1 MRFVPGDSIIVPPQK
16 ELPKRASAQVGEAWI
31 GTEPEIPV
39 DFLGRLV
46 GHATIISIHV
56 GKHGTYAFVLGKFK
70 RHGDLDPITEGTGW
84 VKLNCCVRRN
94 GECGN
99 SFLHE
104 VEHMKVVDEVKD
116 WDSGDWL
123 GAFIIGMV
131 IIAVIGALT
140 CAIVA
145 IRAPG
150 KVDSCYV
157 TYHSTDLGEVGA
169 YVIMGNIP
177 WRHNVVLG
185 TAPTALEA
193 NQMLK
198 QVCPIQ

>member
-1 MRFVPGDSIIVPPQK
+1 MRFVPGDVIVVPSYE
-16 ELPKRASAQVGEAWI
+16 ELPKRASRQTGEAWV
-31 GTEPEIPV
+31 GSDPEEPV

-46 GHATIISIHV
+46 GHAPIISIHI
-56 GKHGTYAFVLGKFK
+56 GKYGTYAFVLGKFK
-70 RHGDLDPITEGTGW
+70 KHGDLDPVTEGTGW
-84 VKLNCCVRRN
+84 LKLCCCVRHA
-94 GECGN
+94 GERGN
-99 SFLHE
+99 DFLHE

-116 WDSGDWL
+116 WSSGDWL
-123 GAFIIGMV
+123 GALVIGIVVMAV
-131 IIAVIGALT
+131 VGALVCAVI
-140 CAIVA
+140 A

-198 QVCPIQ
+198 QVCPVQ